1 VLDARFAKLFDLS
14 GRTALVTGGSSGI
27 GRAMAEALGG
37 AGAHV
42 LLAAR
47 RQDALELTV
56 RAMTAAGWH
65 ASAEP
70 VDVSDRASIAALV
83 ERLRAARRPVDIL
96 VNAAGINQRVPF
108 ETLTDDDWDTT
119 MAANVTGPF
128 LLTRAFAPAMAA
140 RGWGRIV
147 NVASQQAVRAFGH
160 SGAYGASKAAI
171 VGLTRST
178 AERWSAQGVTCNA
191 LMPGFVITPLT
202 AEAARDPVRVAAMA
216 ARTMSG
222 RNGMPDDFHG
232 VTLLLA
238 SDAGAAITGSMVYVD
253 GGFSAT

>member
-1 VLDARFAKLFDLS
+1 MLDARFAKLFDLS

-83 ERLRAARRPVDIL
+83 ERLRAGQRPVDIL
-96 VNAAGINQRVPF
+96 VNAAGINQRAPF

-128 LLTRAFAPAMAA
+128 LLTRALAPAMAA

-238 SDAGAAITGSMVYVD
+238 SDAGAAITGAMVYVD